1 MPDTA
6 VIPVLTRKMRSMFA
20 LLDADRDGFLCADD
34 LTAVADRMDAVFPGQ
49 AARIGTLRST
59 LHELWQDHLAPTVAG
74 AGRLDVE
81 AFELGIRRSV
91 SVSPVTLL
99 ETLHEGACAWL
110 SLCDTDGNGLIDLEE
125 YQRLNQAIGGLPAQ
139 QMEES
144 FRRLDRDGDGTLDPA
159 EIDAAVVE
167 FFTSEDPEAPGNWL
181 YGPF

>member
-6 VIPVLTRKMRSMFA
+6 TPVLTRKMRFMFT
-20 LLDADRDGFLCADD
+20 LLDADRDGFLDADD

-49 AARIGTLRST
+49 PDRIGTLRST
-59 LHELWQDHLAPTVAG
+59 LHELWVDHLAPAAPG
-74 AGRLDVE
+74 SGRIDVE
-81 AFELGIRRSV
+81 AFENGIRRSV

-99 ETLHEGACAWL
+99 ETLHAGACAWI
-110 SLCDTDGNGLIDLEE
+110 SLCDADGNGLVDLEE
-125 YQRLNQAIGGLPAQ
+125 YLRLNRAIGGLPAQ
-139 QMEES
+139 QMEDS

-167 FFTSEDPEAPGNWL
+167 FFTSEDPAAPGNWL